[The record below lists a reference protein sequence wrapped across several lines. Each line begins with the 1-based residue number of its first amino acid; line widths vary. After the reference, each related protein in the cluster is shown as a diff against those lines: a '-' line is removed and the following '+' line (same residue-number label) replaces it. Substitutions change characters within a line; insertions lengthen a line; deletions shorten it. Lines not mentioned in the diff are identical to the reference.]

1 MEVLRVLRLAKLTLV
16 GFKSFADRTEFTF
29 DEPVI
34 GVVGP
39 NGCGKSNVVDAIRW
53 VLGERSAK
61 SLRSK
66 EMLDVLFA
74 GSAGRK
80 PTGMASVTLT
90 FENPEV
96 GDQGPGTGD
105 PESDPWSLVPDPAD
119 EAAEATADDGEDGGG
134 DDNEPSMIDRS
145 QRRRPLPI
153 DTEVVD
159 VERRLYRDGT
169 SQYLINGRKARLRDI
184 RELFMDTGV
193 GAHAY
198 SIIEQGKVDA
208 MLLASAVERR
218 TFFEE
223 AAGVAKFKAR
233 RIEAQRKLERVEVN
247 LVRVREQL
255 ASTERRLRIVKG
267 QAVKAR
273 RFRAFDTAL
282 RGVRMALM
290 FDQYEELRQRLDGL
304 TSRLSDLEVRR
315 TEANARLANLEEERQ
330 EAELRRHDLAG
341 AQRETESALRGAQ
354 HKAEQA
360 EQRRVFAERAA
371 EEHAKRHAEIQ
382 GRIADLEARIEEAGD
397 EIGSLREQVGSLEAG
412 VAQAERTA
420 QEASRRRA
428 EAQEAI
434 AGARGEVSRKR
445 SAASDVERQRAGL
458 NAQAEAG
465 RKRAESLGERLE
477 SLTQR
482 AAALATERTGV
493 LERERE
499 AAAKAEAGRADIERT
514 RAAAQTADAAF
525 REVVDDQRKHAES
538 LGGLERERAALASR
552 EHALREL
559 VDSHEGLG
567 EAVRRTLAAR
577 SAAPAGPLRA
587 VLGAATDFLETDE
600 ASAAVV
606 EAALGDNVRALLVE
620 SVAAASDRS
629 LLDALPGRVTLLP
642 ARGSATVDGASRA
655 RFRTACELLP
665 FHAARPALDLVR
677 CDARVR
683 GAIATLL
690 ERTLVVES
698 LDAALLLSSGPLS
711 GTGARFV
718 TRDGCVLEAD
728 GRVIAGRAEGA
739 ENATPGVLQRK
750 SELATL
756 ESRRREVDGAVAS
769 LRERLGTLN
778 ERAAAADA
786 RRTEAQD
793 AATRAER
800 ALVSLEGEHDRLT
813 REAERLGRDHTGVAG
828 ERDQIASAIE
838 QAQTDLAALTERVSR
853 LDALHDELTREA
865 TEAEV
870 RLESLQRVFDEAAEA
885 AAEARVQAGQRAEQL
900 QGVRRALSRLEL
912 DREERTGERSRLEDQ
927 AAHER
932 ERLEGRQ
939 GEIEQ
944 AAEER
949 DTARAAADEAAEALS
964 QITQRCSEA
973 QAISE
978 RLGERLGG
986 AREQA
991 RIVERDWNSLEISR
1005 REVEVKRESL
1015 EQQASEDLGV
1025 DVIAE
1030 LAEYRALLADGVE
1043 PVDRDEAER
1052 EIAELRQEI
1061 KRLGAVN
1068 MQAIEEEET
1077 LEERN
1082 EDLVRQVA
1090 DIDEARA
1097 SLESL
1102 ITRLSD
1108 ATRTRFK
1115 DVFETIS
1122 AHFGGDNGMFR
1133 KLFGGGRAEVRMIP
1147 NEETGEIDWL
1157 ESGIE
1162 VIAKPPGKQPR
1173 AISQL
1178 SGGEKTM
1185 TAVAMLMSIFHS
1197 KPSPFCV
1204 LDEVDAALD
1213 DANVDRFCHVVREFL
1228 DRSHFIVITHNKRT
1242 MQMTDRLYGVTMQ
1255 ERGVSKRV
1263 SVRVDQV
1270 ASDGT
1275 ISDEV
1280 DASAAL
1286 KANGSLRGKLAG
1298 MRETSESAVEV

>member
-1 MEVLRVLRLAKLTLV
+1 VLRLAKLTLV

-105 PESDPWSLVPDPAD
+105 QVSDAWSSIGGSTD
-119 EAAEATADDGEDGGG
+119 AEAEPSGQGDEDGGN
-134 DDNEPSMIDRS
+134 DPSLIDRS
-145 QRRRPLPI
+145 QRRRRPLPI
-153 DTEVVD
+153 DTEIVD

-208 MLLASAVERR
+208 MLLASPVERR

-255 ASTERRLRIVKG
+255 SSTERRLRIVKG
-267 QAVKAR
+267 QAAKAR
-273 RFRAFDTAL
+273 RFRAFDIAL
-282 RGVRMALM
+282 RGTRAALA

-304 TSRLSDLEVRR
+304 TSRLSDLERR
-315 TEANARLANLEEERQ
+315 RDEANGRLASLEEERQ
-330 EAELRRHDLAG
+330 EAELQRHDLQTAH
-341 AQRETESALRGAQ
+341 RETESAQAQAQ
-354 HKAEQA
+354 HRAEQA
-360 EQRRVFAERAA
+360 EQRRSYAEKAA
-371 EEHAKRHAEIQ
+371 EEHARRHAELQ
-382 GRIADLEARIEEAGD
+382 GRVADLEARIEEAGE
-397 EIGSLREQVGSLEAG
+397 EIGALRDEVASLESG

-420 QEASRRRA
+420 QEAAQRRA
-428 EAQEAI
+428 DAQESI
-434 AGARGEVSRKR
+434 AGVRGEVSQKR
-445 SAASDVERQRAGL
+445 SAASDIERQRAGL
-458 NAQAEAG
+458 AAQVAAG
-465 RKRAESLGERLE
+465 RKREEALGERLATLE
-477 SLTQR
+477 QR
-482 AAALATERTGV
+482 GAALASEREGV
-493 LERERE
+493 ERAERE
-499 AAAKAEAGRADIERT
+499 AAEKAEAGRSAIETARR
-514 RAAAQTADAAF
+514 RAEELERAF
-525 REVVDDQRKHAES
+525 REVVDDQRKHAER
-538 LGGLERERAALASR
+538 LGALERERAGLGSR
-552 EHALREL
+552 EEALREL

-567 EAVRRTLAAR
+567 EAVRATLAAK
-577 SAAPAGPLRA
+577 ADAPDGPLA
-587 VLGAATDFLETDE
+587 PVLGAVTDFIDTDE
-600 ASAAVV
+600 DGASIV
-606 EAALGDNVRALLVE
+606 EAALGEHVRALLVE
-620 SVAAASDRS
+620 SVAAASDAR

-642 ARGSATVDGASRA
+642 ARGPMTRDEDSIS
-655 RFRTACELLP
+655 RFRTALALLP
-665 FHAARPALDLVR
+665 ERAATPLLDLVT
-677 CDARVR
+677 CTDAAAPAMARLLDR
-683 GAIATLL
+683 TLL
-690 ERTLVVES
+690 VDS
-698 LDAALLLSSGPLS
+698 LDVALMLASGPLA

-718 TRDGCVLEAD
+718 TTDGCVLEAD
-728 GRVIAGRAEGA
+728 GRVVAGRAEA
-739 ENATPGVLQRK
+739 SDQATPGVLQRK
-750 SELATL
+750 SELASL
-756 ESRRREVDGAVAS
+756 EARLETIDGEIAG
-769 LRERLGTLN
+769 LRERLGALDA
-778 ERAAAADA
+778 RAAEADD
-786 RRTEAQD
+786 RRASAQ
-793 AATRAER
+793 AEATRAER
-800 ALVSLEGEHDRLT
+800 ALVTLEGEHDRLT
-813 REAERLGRDHTGVAG
+813 RERERLGREHEGVAG
-828 ERDQIASAIE
+828 EADELRAAIE
-838 QAQTDLAALTERVSR
+838 QAQADLAALTERINR
-853 LDALHDELTREA
+853 LDALHEELTREA
-865 TEAEV
+865 ADAEV
-870 RLESLQRVFDEAAEA
+870 RLDRLQAVYDEAAEA

-912 DREERTGERSRLEDQ
+912 DLEERVGERARYEDQ

-932 ERLEGRQ
+932 ERLDARQ
-939 GEIEQ
+939 GEIET
-944 AAEER
+944 AARER
-949 DTARAAADEAAEALS
+949 DAAREESDEAAETLARL
-964 QITQRCSEA
+964 TERLSEA
-973 QAISE
+973 ETISG
-978 RLGERLGG
+978 RLGERLEG
-986 AREQA
+986 AREQS
-991 RIVERDWNSLEISR
+991 RIIERDWNSLEISR

-1015 EQQASEDLGV
+1015 EQQVADDLDV
-1025 DVIAE
+1025 DLAFE
-1030 LAEYRALLADGVE
+1030 LNDYRDLLDDGVE
-1043 PVDRDEAER
+1043 PIDREEAER
-1052 EIAELRQEI
+1052 EIAELRTEI
-1061 KRLGAVN
+1061 KRLGNVN
-1068 MQAIEEEET
+1068 LGAIEEEEQ

-1082 EDLVRQVA
+1082 EDLIRQVA

-1097 SLESL
+1097 RLEDL

-1108 ATRTRFK
+1108 ATRTRFQE
-1115 DVFETIS
+1115 VFEHIS
-1122 AHFGGDNGMFR
+1122 AHFGGDSGMFR

-1162 VIAKPPGKQPR
+1162 VLAKPPGKQPR
-1173 AISQL
+1173 VISQL

-1185 TAVAMLMSIFHS
+1185 TAVALLMSIFQS

-1270 ASDGT
+1270 SSDGT

-1280 DASAAL
+1280 DASAPA

-1298 MRETSESAVEV
+1298 MREESAVEV